1 MARDVTLRTTDAALV
16 GDETYELWLKH
27 ESDAWFLHSTG
38 DVAVDGSNQQEFL
51 LSALAEDADYSAQFR
66 FKRAGRYRAGWLT
79 SNPDTWPSSSR
90 IDFTTGALE
99 GVDPPILNS
108 AVWSRIDVDSTKV
121 AISIDASDLTKDL
134 KVFRNGVSIHTI
146 AAPHVNPVLW
156 DDPDPTLGESFNY
169 LAKHTV
175 GFLDSAPS
183 NDIDVYT
190 GPPPITGLVQT
201 SAVDNYGTYEIDW
214 DNDGRTYQLQDD
226 YLCTAT
232 DWQFEV
238 GGSAGF
244 IAGPHEVNKETTV
257 LPVGATQ
264 AIAFHCRMRAKVT
277 TFGTTDY
284 SEWTE
289 ALIQM
294 EIDDPD
300 DDTNFNTCP

>member
-1 MARDVTLRTTDAALV
+1 MARDVTLRTTYTALV

-27 ESDAWFLHSTG
+27 ETDAWFLHSTG
-38 DVAVDGSNQQEFL
+38 DVDPDEADQQTFL

-66 FKRAGRYRAGWLT
+66 LKRAGRYRAGWLT

-90 IDFTTGALE
+90 IDFTTGALA
-99 GVDPPILNS
+99 GVDPPVLNS
-108 AVWSRIDVDSTKV
+108 AVWSRTDADSTKV
-121 AISIDASDLTKDL
+121 ALSIDASDLTKDL
-134 KVFRNGVSIHTI
+134 KIFRNGVAIHTI
-146 AAPHVNPVLW
+146 AAPHVNPVLY
-156 DDPDPTLGESFNY
+156 DDVDPPLGEELTY

-183 NDIDVYT
+183 NDIVLFS
-190 GPPPITGLVQT
+190 GPAPIDGLVRT
-201 SAVDNYGTYEIDW
+201 SAIDNYGYYTLDW
-214 DNDGRTYQLQDD
+214 TNDGRTYQLQDD
-226 YLCTAT
+226 YLCSGVFS
-232 DWQFEV
+232 FEV

-244 IAGPHEVNKETTV
+244 VAGPHDVQKETTEI
-257 LPVGATQ
+257 PEGDTQ
-264 AIAFHCRMRAKVT
+264 AIAFHARMRAKVT

-289 ALIQM
+289 VLIEM